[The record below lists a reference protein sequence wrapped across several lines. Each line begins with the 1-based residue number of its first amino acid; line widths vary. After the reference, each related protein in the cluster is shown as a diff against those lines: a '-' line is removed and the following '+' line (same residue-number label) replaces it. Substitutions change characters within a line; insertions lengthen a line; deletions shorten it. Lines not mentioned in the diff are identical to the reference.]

1 MIHLADCNYNNDY
14 LTKESASDFKS
25 KKYYEVNET
34 ELHPFYNR
42 QKSFY
47 GKARIINNG
56 KEMLLRS
63 YDTIVCKIDNNG
75 NFERL
80 WGDYSTTTMA
90 HINEF
95 RKQNNFET
103 LNKKAWLEMEVK

>member
-1 MIHLADCNYNNDY
+1 MRLADYNYRNDY
-14 LTKESASDFKS
+14 LTAQSTADYKS

-34 ELHPFYNR
+34 ELHPVYNH

-56 KEMLLRS
+56 TETLLRS
-63 YDTIVCKIDNNG
+63 YDTIVCKIDSNG
-75 NFERL
+75 NFEKL
-80 WGDYSTTTMA
+80 WNDYSVTTMA
-90 HINEF
+90 HINEY
-95 RKQNNFET
+95 RRQNGMEQ